1 MEHRLSGALERGD
14 QVAVDVVMSDLNKV
28 LNASDGFSSGQ
39 ELFDF
44 VGVPRS
50 LGYSEYNHS
59 YTRSAH
65 VYTRIG
71 FRVVDEFESLGGWF
85 RMAADALTA
94 TARNMMQEDMGLAC
108 AYLTSLASSCTG
120 PVHPLQPYLAAE

>member
-50 LGYSEYNHS
+50 LGYSEYTHS
-59 YTRSAH
+59 YTHSAH

-71 FRVVDEFESLGGWF
+71 FRVVDEFEREGGWF

-94 TARNMMQEDMGLAC
+94 TARYMMQEDMGLAC
-108 AYLTSLASSCTG
+108 AYLTSLASSCT
-120 PVHPLQPYLAAE
+120 